1 MPFHVGF
8 VVGRMVMGQDMQEHA
23 SNENYE
29 LSLNDNCLAVTM
41 WTVFMH
47 YLHIS
52 HKHCIVL

>member
-1 MPFHVGF
+1 
-8 VVGRMVMGQDMQEHA
+8 MVMGQDMQEHA